1 MVFNPRKLNVSLGY
15 LTLQQQRLCFC
26 SVSASGQRGLNRLAT
41 EVVLKSTRNFAMKTD
56 TIYSRFRQ
64 IRLAY
69 PDAPAVIEE
78 DRTLS
83 YAELDSM
90 VDCVLA
96 SFIDKHPRIVG
107 IVMSHGA
114 MQIAAVFLL
123 APSARDF
130 PIFQP
135 PTLSPIS
142 FSLQAPRGDQKA

>member
-1 MVFNPRKLNVSLGY
+1 
-15 LTLQQQRLCFC
+15 
-26 SVSASGQRGLNRLAT
+26 
-41 EVVLKSTRNFAMKTD
+41 MKTD

-69 PDAPAVIEE
+69 PDSPAVIEE
-78 DRTLS
+78 GRTLS

-123 APSARDF
+123 APPVRDF